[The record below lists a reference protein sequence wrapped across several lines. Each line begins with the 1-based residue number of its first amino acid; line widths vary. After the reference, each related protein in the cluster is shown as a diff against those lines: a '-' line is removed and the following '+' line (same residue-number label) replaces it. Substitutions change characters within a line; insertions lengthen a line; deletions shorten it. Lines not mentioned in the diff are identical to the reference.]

1 MKSRPLASSDIP
13 SNFNLAAYDVCATW
27 GLDEWCSAV
36 TDRNLLRMAFDMAKR
51 SPANGPSDT
60 MEFVKQQ
67 SEHYFFNPLPSPKAT
82 SEPFDGHSS
91 PVRDVSALEF
101 FDGYFATHDERYSTF
116 AALASSHIGEDWLS
130 DAARQNEETLKSIPA
145 WKMNDDVGVRNDYF
159 MVAVDLGASDEMLVR
174 EFKTWLKSTRK
185 AVGSARIKPAFTQRD
200 FEEWHEKRLLPY
212 LDLSLWAAA
221 RGAHFTLPVLADAL
235 FPNVIH
241 VGVEDR
247 IRKVV
252 APDAEFI
259 VSPYVVSAM
268 NVQRG
273 AEQK

>member
-1 MKSRPLASSDIP
+1 
-13 SNFNLAAYDVCATW
+13 
-27 GLDEWCSAV
+27 
-36 TDRNLLRMAFDMAKR
+36 
-51 SPANGPSDT
+51 